1 MRKFLP
7 SLGYM
12 LAIAASVYFL
22 LIIFLSDVLLTVSY
36 AIAGET
42 FAVIPWLIL
51 LLLCNI
57 GVMLVFWTF
66 IKRQDGTAKRE
77 YLAVLGGEVYDRAT
91 DGKRISADKQYRVE
105 LLAYAVVAT
114 LQIMLTFGILYWPI
128 CFPIMYATFHIYDRR
143 LWYKLHKSWADGRM
157 RLNPNDQP

>member
-42 FAVIPWLIL
+42 FAV
-51 LLLCNI
+51 
-57 GVMLVFWTF
+57 
-66 IKRQDGTAKRE
+66 
-77 YLAVLGGEVYDRAT
+77 
-91 DGKRISADKQYRVE
+91 
-105 LLAYAVVAT
+105 VAT

-143 LWYKLHKSWADGRM
+143 LWYKLHRSWADGRM